1 MQKLQ
6 KEVEKAESEAK
17 KLRASSKKVVPP
29 PLPSPSSSDPAA
41 TNALKKRCEDAE
53 RKLKLA
59 KANAATLELRVKELE
74 ESAMSSPKPS
84 SIPSSK
90 SLSASKGSD
99 RNENILEPINGG
111 NVLSGGEQSA
121 STRERELLKQL
132 TNERQA
138 RAMYQRDSRDKQKQ
152 TRIQKQLSSFAGSTS
167 FRGGGGA
174 PSAFQ
179 EDSPPPPSSSKE
191 LYSVIRML
199 PLLRVFNN
207 NNNNNNNVCRRHLI
221 LPCKLKVAAVIKQ
234 RMFQRLTTTART
246 REEEREAYS
255 SPAISD
261 AHKIRLYSPREAK
274 VLSTAHQRPTGE
286 EEDEEESVSTIR
298 ETLSLEAAPKSSAR
312 PPSPS
317 PWKANLAGLPR
328 LSNTNEKKVV
338 EAPSSSSRAKRT
350 SSHGWSRTK
359 TIGR

>member
-1 MQKLQ
+1 MKDRPEQCTNATVEISKSRSMNTGSNCRRSPVRRPF
-6 KEVEKAESEAK
+6 EVEEAR
-17 KLRASSKKVVPP
+17 L
-29 PLPSPSSSDPAA
+29 PLS
-41 TNALKKRCEDAE
+41 
-53 RKLKLA
+53 
-59 KANAATLELRVKELE
+59 
-74 ESAMSSPKPS
+74 
-84 SIPSSK
+84 
-90 SLSASKGSD
+90 
-99 RNENILEPINGG
+99 
-111 NVLSGGEQSA
+111 
-121 STRERELLKQL
+121 RE
-132 TNERQA
+132 
-138 RAMYQRDSRDKQKQ
+138 DSRRRRRRRQ
-152 TRIQKQLSSFAGSTS
+152 
-167 FRGGGGA
+167 
-174 PSAFQ
+174 
-179 EDSPPPPSSSKE
+179 KE

>member
-1 MQKLQ
+1 MRPKNY
-6 KEVEKAESEAK
+6 AR
-17 KLRASSKKVVPP
+17 LRRRLCHP

-53 RKLKLA
+53 EKLKLA

-152 TRIQKQLSSFAGSTS
+152 IDEYRKQLSSFAGSTS

-174 PSAFQ
+174 PSAF
-179 EDSPPPPSSSKE
+179 PGGLRRAPPPSSSK
-191 LYSVIRML
+191 RT
-199 PLLRVFNN
+199 LLGNTN
-207 NNNNNNNVCRRHLI
+207 AS
-221 LPCKLKVAAVIKQ
+221 AAASFQ
-234 RMFQRLTTTART
+234 QQQQQQQQRLPSTSYSAMQTQSSGGHQTTDVPTSYNNSTNKRGGT
-246 REEEREAYS
+246 GS
-255 SPAISD
+255 LLFTAISD

-274 VLSTAHQRPTGE
+274 VLSTAHQRTDGRGGGRGGVSLDDPRNPFARGGAKV
-286 EEDEEESVSTIR
+286 VSTP
-298 ETLSLEAAPKSSAR
+298 S
-312 PPSPS
+312 PSPS